1 MRILNIEYVE
11 SGMVLGRPI
20 YDGAGSILLGA
31 GVELTTGYLSRLT
44 ELGYSQVYVE
54 TPETLDV
61 EIRELMSDEMRRQSI
76 ATVKKIFNAKS
87 LDFTAISRLVD
98 DIMDEVFATRGVI
111 LQMYNLKDRDSY
123 TYQHSVDA
131 CCLGIGFGRR
141 LQLDSIRLKKL
152 AIGLLLHDIGKV
164 TIPDEILNKPGKFT
178 PEEYKKM
185 QTHPMAGWHLLKDC
199 DDLSPLSRAV
209 VLQHH
214 EKWDGTGYPAG
225 LKGDEIHPFGQ
236 IGAIIEVWDALTSDR
251 VYRPKFQPHEALE
264 YMMGSAGRHFSAD
277 LVKKF
282 LRSVPPYKIGATVKL
297 STGEIGVVV
306 AVDTEA
312 TMRPRVRLLDSPI
325 ERDLSMEIDITVTEV
340 L

>member
-1 MRILNIEYVE
+1 MRILNLENVAP
-11 SGMVLGRPI
+11 GMVLGRPI
-20 YDGAGSILLGA
+20 YDGAGTILLAA
-31 GVELTTGYLSRLT
+31 GVELSPPYLKRLA

-54 TPETLDV
+54 TPESLDV

-76 ATVKKIFNAKS
+76 QTVKRIFSAKS
-87 LDFTAISRLVD
+87 LDFEAISRLVD
-98 DIMDEVFATRGVI
+98 SIMDEVLATRGVI
-111 LQMYNLKDRDSY
+111 LQLYNLKDRDNY
-123 TYQHSVDA
+123 TYQHSIDA

-141 LQLDSIRLKKL
+141 LQLDQVRLKKL
-152 AIGLLLHDIGKV
+152 AIGLLLHDIGKT

-178 PEEYKKM
+178 PEEYKRM
-185 QTHPMAGWHLLKDC
+185 QTHPMAGWNLLKDM

-236 IGAIIEVWDALTSDR
+236 IGGIIEVWDALTSDR
-251 VYRPKFQPHEALE
+251 VYRPKFQPHEAME
-264 YMMGSAGRHFSAD
+264 YIMGSAGRHFSMD

-282 LRSVPPYKIGATVKL
+282 LRCVPPYKLGATVEL
-297 STGEIGVVV
+297 STGEVGVVV
-306 AVDTEA
+306 SLDTEN
-312 TMRPRVRLLDSPI
+312 TMRPLVRLLDGRT
-325 ERDLSMEIDITVTEV
+325 ERDLAVQMDVTVVKV